1 MSVGFGLVLVG
12 CGGWVVGGGC
22 LGRFHEGMACW
33 SICLLELYTY
43 LHQISFSK
51 FLTIESIDL
60 LLFSSNNRLIKG
72 FVTRISYNVSDKR
85 VAHASDWPTFTR
97 TELDKAL

>member
-22 LGRFHEGMACW
+22 LGQFHEGMACW

-72 FVTRISYNVSDKR
+72 FVTRISYNPEVYYFVLITYFTSELNTQ
-85 VAHASDWPTFTR
+85 AS
-97 TELDKAL
+97 